1 MNAKSTFRPEND
13 GSRPRMHGIR
23 GALSRWVYHATEAL
37 TMEMPVT
44 RVLAIV
50 PDAADVGTG

>member
-1 MNAKSTFRPEND
+1 
-13 GSRPRMHGIR
+13 MHGIR

-44 RVLAIV
+44 RVLAIEHYSKPQLIEKKNNPRV
-50 PDAADVGTG
+50 AL